1 MMEESLDESD
11 FGDGMGCSGTPS
23 ISSSASSDSK
33 VAIIFFGIFFLKK
46 LVVMTVA
53 EKDIFL

>member
-33 VAIIFFGIFFLKK
+33 VAIIFFGIFFLKI
-46 LVVMTVA
+46 A
-53 EKDIFL
+53 